1 MKCAEV
7 VGIGGAIDL
16 QIFHK
21 KNFPIAREAF
31 WTALGQVL
39 TLLGSLVLIRIVTSY
54 LTSAEYGY
62 LTLGLTVTTFYS
74 QVIMGGVNASI
85 GRYYSIY
92 LARNDLTTYLKVA
105 VDLVKSASFLA
116 LILTLVLVLFL
127 YINGYGSWNILIVG
141 TGIFALF
148 TGVNSAI
155 ISILTSARLRF
166 ILAINAGVE
175 LGLKAFFVL
184 VVIFTFGPSAESVI
198 FGFCFSALFFLLIL
212 RYFLN
217 NLIYSEKVSIKFFKN
232 PCQGAEMWSF
242 VWPLLIMGI
251 AAWGQSASSRW
262 ILKIYSTVS
271 DVGIF
276 QILAQIAAPIQVLSS
291 VLIVFIAPIY
301 FSLSGDGENNL
312 NKHLIR
318 LTTLRIAIVGLGL
331 VAIMFAATYFFHQEI
346 FSLLVDEN
354 FSVDSNELPWMIAS
368 CGILGV
374 SQIFCTQLFSE
385 LRIKEVMYAGIFS
398 GAIGIILNLFFGSKY
413 GLVGIVFSQCI
424 YALINFLWLLALTM
438 RELPSVNKGV

>member
-16 QIFHK
+16 QISHK
-21 KNFPIAREAF
+21 KNFPIAKEAF
-31 WTALGQVL
+31 WTALGQGL

-62 LTLGLTVTTFYS
+62 LTLGLTVATFYS

-92 LARNDLTTYLKVA
+92 LARNDLVTYLKGA

-127 YINGYGSWNILIVG
+127 YINGYRNWIILTVG
-141 TGIFALF
+141 AGIFALL

-166 ILAINAGVE
+166 FLAINAGVE
-175 LGLKAFFVL
+175 FGLKAFFVL
-184 VVIFTFGPSAESVI
+184 IIIFTCGPAAESVI
-198 FGFCFSALFFLLIL
+198 FGFCFSALFLLIIL

-217 NLIYSEKVSIKFFKN
+217 NLISPEKVNNKFFQK
-232 PCQGAEMWSF
+232 PCQGADMWSF
-242 VWPLLIMGI
+242 MWPLLIMGI

-262 ILKIYSTVS
+262 VLKIYSTVS
-271 DVGIF
+271 DVGVF

-301 FSLSGDGENNL
+301 FSLSGDGECNF

-318 LTTLRIAIVGLGL
+318 LTTFKIAVVGLGL
-331 VAIMFAATYFFHQEI
+331 VIIMFCATYFFHQEI
-346 FSLLVDEN
+346 LSILVDKN
-354 FSVDSNELPWMIAS
+354 FSIDSNELPWMIAS

-398 GAIGIILNLFFGSKY
+398 GVMGIILNLFFGGKY
-413 GLVGIVFSQCI
+413 GLAGIVFSQCI
-424 YALINFLWLLALTM
+424 YALINFLWLLALIM
-438 RELPSVNKGV
+438 RRQ